1 MLIVIRPCASVQVV
15 SQAELEPLINRILQS
30 VIAFALPPRCPG
42 CGIVVDGDGSFCVDC
57 WLSLNFLPDAGC
69 SRCNTPM
76 EIAGITC
83 ARCLASP
90 PAHDQ
95 VIAAVAYG
103 DIAKSIALKFKYGRR
118 IGLSRT
124 IAGFLRTKASLF
136 PDALLV
142 PVPLHRRR
150 LWSRGFN
157 QSVLIANDVSRLNG
171 NRVALDILMRT
182 TATPKLGT
190 LGARER
196 AKAVRGAFSLSAKAK
211 AVCAGKTILLVDD
224 VYTSGAT
231 ANACAK
237 LLKKA
242 GAANV
247 HVICWARVLQSDDDT
262 Y

>member
-1 MLIVIRPCASVQVV
+1 MLFAIRPFASAV
-15 SQAELEPLINRILQS
+15 SLPQAEFMHLIKRTLQR
-30 VIAFALPPRCPG
+30 VIEFALPPRCPG
-42 CGIVVDGDGSFCVDC
+42 CAIVVGGDGSFCVDC
-57 WLSLNFLPDAGC
+57 WRSLTFLPDVGC
-69 SRCNTPM
+69 AQCRTPM
-76 EIAGITC
+76 EIAGMTC
-83 ARCLASP
+83 ARCLATP

-124 IAGFLRTKASLF
+124 IAGFLKGKAAHY
-136 PDALLV
+136 PEALLI

-157 QSVLIANDVSRLNG
+157 QSVLIAKDVSRENG
-171 NRVALDILMRT
+171 HHVALDVLKRT
-182 TATPKLGT
+182 KATPMLGT
-190 LGARER
+190 LSARER
-196 AKAVRGAFSLSAKAK
+196 AKAVRGAFSLSEDAKAI
-211 AVCAGKTILLVDD
+211 CAGKTILLVDD
-224 VYTSGAT
+224 IYTSGAT

-242 GAANV
+242 GAAHV
-247 HVICWARVLQSDDDT
+247 HVMCWARVLKADDDT